1 MGLFCRWRILVT
13 RDLPSHLDH
22 LVHTV
27 PVDHLVHT
35 VPTAD
40 HLVHMVPAVDHPA
53 THPDLLSSR
62 AQAREQ
68 PARAQVHWTPTTW
81 SRRTEASGSGPRS
94 ARSGSGRQR
103 QEPSKLRQLS
113 RTLAHRIPAGRCC
126 QTALGLARPP
136 PGLPTLRPARGAGS
150 WEVSALGLYC
160 LEVEGNT
167 ATMEATTPDGSPNLS
182 ERW

>member
-1 MGLFCRWRILVT
+1 M
-13 RDLPSHLDH
+13 DLPSHLDH
-22 LVHTV
+22 LVPLA

-35 VPTAD
+35 
-40 HLVHMVPAVDHPA
+40 VPAVDHPA

-68 PARAQVHWTPTTW
+68 RAQARVHWTPTMW
-81 SRRTEASGSGPRS
+81 SRRTEANGSGPRS

-103 QEPSKLRQLS
+103 PELSRLRQLS
-113 RTLAHRIPAGRCC
+113 RTLAHRIPAGRWC

-150 WEVSALGLYC
+150 WEVSAPGLCC
-160 LEVEGNT
+160 LEVEEENT
-167 ATMEATTPDGSPNLS
+167 ATMEATTLDGSLNQMAP
-182 ERW
+182 W